1 MAMLEQIQ
9 ADLKTALRAGDE
21 DRKTTLRMLLSAVH
35 NAEIER
41 HGPLDDPAVLDVV
54 RRQAK
59 QRRDAIAEFTKGG
72 RMDLVAQEESELA
85 ILQAY
90 LPPAPDDS
98 QIEEAARR
106 VIASVGASSPADMG
120 KVMGPLMSELGAGAD
135 GQRASAIARRLLAA

>member
-9 ADLKTALRAGDE
+9 ADLTAALRAGDE
-21 DRKTTLRMLLSAVH
+21 VRKNTLRMLLSAVH
-35 NAEIER
+35 NAEIEQR
-41 HGPLDDPAVLDVV
+41 GPLDDAALLEVL
-54 RRQAK
+54 RKQAK
-59 QRRDAIAEFTKGG
+59 QRRDAITEFTRGG
-72 RMDLVAQEESELA
+72 RADLVAQEEAELL

-98 QIEEAARR
+98 EIEAAARR
-106 VIASVGASSPADMG
+106 VIAAVGASSPADMG